1 MKGVFSLAKHVR
13 THCPIKRRCRGGLSL
28 AAGRG
33 YNGRAAGGVPSEPR
47 PEAGPG
53 QREDGGV
60 ASLRSRAAHRSVPHL
75 YISRLADSR

>member
-1 MKGVFSLAKHVR
+1 MVS
-13 THCPIKRRCRGGLSL
+13 LSL
-28 AAGRG
+28 AGG
-33 YNGRAAGGVPSEPR
+33 YNGRAAGGGPSEPR

-75 YISRLADSR
+75 YISRLADCRKFSR